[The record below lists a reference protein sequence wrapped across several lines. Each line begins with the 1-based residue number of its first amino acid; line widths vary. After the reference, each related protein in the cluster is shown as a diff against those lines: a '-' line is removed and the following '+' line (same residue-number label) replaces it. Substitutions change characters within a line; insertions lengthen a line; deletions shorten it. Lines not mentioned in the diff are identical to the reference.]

1 MMVTHKRKQMAL
13 HYNMQV
19 TPKLSSLL
27 LEASAPL
34 LSLETLWPGE
44 IQLLLLIYSYS
55 QLPYG
60 SSSNTSLQTSLTETH
75 TGLLNVPSR
84 PQVLVCRTRK
94 SGGERRLGAGQL
106 PPSPRPELL
115 YSASLCFCPHR
126 MGGAW
131 AGQASASRQEFGE
144 RGGAWRASWLPSL
157 SRGPVRSA
165 VIEIDWM
172 LFFLLQM

>member
-1 MMVTHKRKQMAL
+1 MMVTHKLKQMAL

-27 LEASAPL
+27 LEASAPP
-34 LSLETLWPGE
+34 LSLETLWPGV
-44 IQLLLLIYSYS
+44 S

-60 SSSNTSLQTSLTETH
+60 SSSNISLQMSLTETH
-75 TGLLNVPSR
+75 TGLLNVLSR
-84 PQVLVCRTRK
+84 PQVLVCRMRK
-94 SGGERRLGAGQL
+94 SEGERRLGAGQL

-115 YSASLCFCPHR
+115 CSASLCFCPHR

-131 AGQASASRQEFGE
+131 AGQAFASRQEFGE
-144 RGGAWRASWLPSL
+144 RGGALRASWLPSL
-157 SRGPVRSA
+157 SWRPVRSA

-172 LFFLLQM
+172 LFFPLQM